1 MYIKRLVNETWC
13 RLRGTAFLPPVLLF
27 VLLNLWNYHDL
38 VFPNT
43 SSKYFMD
50 ERMLL
55 LLPIGIGVI
64 SVVSCLPYLMQD
76 GCEILYLQRNDLTQ
90 QLLRNDIY
98 YGTLLTI
105 EYVLVYYKNVGEGWI
120 PYFRYLLLSLAVSQI
135 CVLILYTIKHVN
147 MALVLLTGI
156 YLLFYLLHESGRKFL
171 DLFTWNYEDE
181 TYLIQILALLLIT
194 LFGSCGRRKMI
205 NGYDSY

>member
-13 RLRGTAFLPPVLLF
+13 RLRGTVFLPPVLLF

-105 EYVLVYYKNVGEGWI
+105 EKCRGRVD
-120 PYFRYLLLSLAVSQI
+120 SLFSI
-135 CVLILYTIKHVN
+135 
-147 MALVLLTGI
+147 
-156 YLLFYLLHESGRKFL
+156 
-171 DLFTWNYEDE
+171 FT
-181 TYLIQILALLLIT
+181 
-194 LFGSCGRRKMI
+194 S
-205 NGYDSY
+205 